1 MATISATPQATEDY
15 KRLQQIEQK
24 VISCI
29 QIAAQVTEHFSR
41 IGRTSEL
48 AGPVQQ
54 LCATYMTTIAEALQ
68 LVKDGAEA
76 STAEHRLEL
85 HAYHALARAHINTEK
100 LQVMRMHL
108 QDMQAELEAAGV
120 WDPAAGN
127 SGSAAA
133 AAAAGGTATD
143 AGLAAALPVV
153 GAAAGQTGPEA
164 ATGTQPGQ
172 AALTGL
178 GQGGSEP
185 VAMEE

>member
-29 QIAAQVTEHFSR
+29 QIAAQVTDHFSR

-54 LCATYMTTIAEALQ
+54 LCANYMCTIAEALQ

-76 STAEHRLEL
+76 STADHRLEL

-108 QDMQAELEAAGV
+108 QEMQAELEAAGV
-120 WDPAAGN
+120 WDPATANG
-127 SGSAAA
+127 SG
-133 AAAAGGTATD
+133 AAAAGGPVAEAGRAAGALD
-143 AGLAAALPVV
+143 AGMEPDATIGSQPGQV
-153 GAAAGQTGPEA
+153 GQTG
-164 ATGTQPGQ
+164 Q
-172 AALTGL
+172 A
-178 GQGGSEP
+178 QGGSGP